1 VVAIHV
7 LNILSTRQ
15 RRGDSTTLQHLI
27 ARLPVRRA
35 DLRRVVSALH
45 REGYLDATRM
55 RLTLQG
61 FAVGASIDA
70 NDMPA
75 LRETAVAPRRA
86 A

>member
-1 VVAIHV
+1 
-7 LNILSTRQ
+7 
-15 RRGDSTTLQHLI
+15 
-27 ARLPVRRA
+27 
-35 DLRRVVSALH
+35 VSALH